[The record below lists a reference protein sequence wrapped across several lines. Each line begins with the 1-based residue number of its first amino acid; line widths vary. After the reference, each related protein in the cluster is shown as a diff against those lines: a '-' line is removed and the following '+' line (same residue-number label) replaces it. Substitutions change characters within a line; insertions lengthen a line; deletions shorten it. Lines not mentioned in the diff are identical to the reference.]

1 MVMIR
6 SAGTHLLYTCI
17 TIIMIVIMINSM
29 INIMIISIIG
39 DHLNKSLDGFPALI
53 ALLSPDE
60 NPVRALKVLQSSQN
74 K

>member
-1 MVMIR
+1 MIR

-17 TIIMIVIMINSM
+17 TIIMINSM

-53 ALLSPDE
+53 TLLPTDE
-60 NPVRALKVLQSSQN
+60 NPVGALEVLQSS
-74 K
+74 